1 MSAKAHYFKIG
12 LFVIVAVVIGVVSVI
27 ILGAGSL
34 FQKTVTMETYIDGSV
49 QGLSIGAPVK
59 FRGVQIGKVTQIA
72 VVSWEYDTH
81 LSYILVRSSLPS
93 DRNWFKTEEVTDEYF
108 KREAIKG
115 LRVRL
120 ATPGVTGTAYLEV
133 DYLDPRRNPPLKYNW
148 HPKYPYLPSAPSYI
162 TQISDSLARIMNSLE
177 DINILGI
184 TSRLERTLDT
194 MTHTLESAN
203 IDWISKEAHKL
214 LAELRETNKHL
225 DQIIAGKKI
234 KDVVAD
240 AHATVA
246 GARRIVETSEK
257 PLKQFLGSL
266 KQTTQSVNS
275 LAKKLDSTS
284 THLPEAMAQLRVTL
298 RRLDNLLSLPQA
310 DLEET
315 LNNIRMISENLKK
328 LTEESRRYPSYILFG
343 KPPTHVKPG
352 AKP

>member
-1 MSAKAHYFKIG
+1 MSTATHYFKIG
-12 LFVIVAVVIGVVSVI
+12 LFVIIAVIIGIVTVV

-34 FQKTVTMETYIDGSV
+34 FQKTITMETYIDGSV

-72 VVSWEYDTH
+72 VVSWEYNTH
-81 LSYILVRSSLPS
+81 LSYILVRSSIPA
-93 DRNWFKTEEVTDEYF
+93 DKNWFKNVETTEKYF
-108 KREAIKG
+108 KREAAKG

-120 ATPGVTGTAYLEV
+120 ATPGVTGTAFLEV
-133 DYLDPRRNPPLKYNW
+133 DYLDPRRNPPLKHNW
-148 HPKYPYLPSAPSYI
+148 RPEYPYLPSAPSYI
-162 TQISDSLARIMNSLE
+162 TQISDSLARIMTSLE

-194 MTHTLESAN
+194 MTNTLESAN
-203 IDWISKEAHKL
+203 IEWISKEAHQL

-225 DQIIAGKKI
+225 DQIIVGRDI
-234 KDVVAD
+234 EDLVAD
-240 AHATVA
+240 ARSTVA

-257 PLKQFLGSL
+257 PIQQFLGSL
-266 KQTTQSVNS
+266 KQTTKSVNS
-275 LAKKLDSTS
+275 LAGKLDSTS
-284 THLPEAMAQLRVTL
+284 THLPEAMAQLRVSL

-315 LNNIRMISENLKK
+315 LENIRLISENLKK

-343 KPPTHVKPG
+343 KPPTHIKPG